1 MAGEFRV
8 DAGEQAELNRQKE
21 LKERAAAEAAAL
33 ANINT
38 DGGYFKQTAQ
48 LLGLNR
54 NILGQELDPNR
65 DPNYHGET
73 AINDLQEGISNLAKG
88 TSDFLEGHQLG
99 RNFKGNISNWS
110 QMAIGAYNRMA
121 DYAAAEADRQPSTPG
136 EALLSTIGVVGR
148 DLENYS
154 KGAADLLGN
163 LKIGGKGVDPRFLNL
178 ITREGLEGLATL
190 GAGNIARRGL
200 RILDTASDF
209 LPPSSGSLVPAFA
222 DDAAGSLPIRR
233 AGEVNDFTP
242 SNVFQTHAGH
252 PLAMTERTG
261 RAADSGGDILNLERL
276 GKAQRNN
283 RGYNTQAAT
292 DYLKS
297 DHNLYNIQY
306 GLAALVGESHHV
318 GDHGLVGS
326 IVRALKAKKGQ
337 KLLDAMEKRYI
348 RTGNDAFQM
357 ITVPGKGKGAG
368 ARFDHVGLFHNRW
381 YPQIETRRILEEG
394 VKSGDIVKWSD
405 DRIEQLLASTL
416 KQQQR
421 IAIGWGKW
429 KLDTVRQLYPE
440 TMYYKPQ
447 EMRDWLNKNP
457 QKFAQAGT
465 VVNKKTGKVTSTA
478 PQHFDEISNY
488 GRTKGQDNYT
498 NDYLRIVFDF
508 NFGGRTAAQGL
519 EAPMQTKFRLRN
531 WYNPTTGEIQKRI
544 YPKKR

>member
-1 MAGEFRV
+1 MADGGVGGQLDQLRK
-8 DAGEQAELNRQKE
+8 QAAL
-21 LKERAAAEAAAL
+21 EAARL
-33 ANINT
+33 ANINPE
-38 DGGYFKQTAQ
+38 GGKF
-48 LLGLNR
+48 
-54 NILGQELDPNR
+54 
-65 DPNYHGET
+65 HGEET
-73 AINDLQEGISNLAKG
+73 LNQLQETLSSATQATSN
-88 TSDFLEGHQLG
+88 FLEGHWWG
-99 RNFKGNISNWS
+99 RNLKGNLKNWGTNL
-110 QMAIGAYNRMA
+110 AIGMQ
-121 DYAAAEADRQPSTPG
+121 DLSEYAADEADRTPTNPG
-136 EALLSTIGVVGR
+136 QLLGWTIGNIGR
-148 DLENYS
+148 SREQYTD
-154 KGAADLLGN
+154 AATDFISDIE
-163 LKIGGKGVDPRFLNL
+163 IGGKPIDPR
-178 ITREGLEGLATL
+178 ITRFVTGEVLDTLATA
-190 GAGNIARRGL
+190 GAGGIARKGL
-200 RILDTASDF
+200 SILDRAV
-209 LPPSSGSLVPAFA
+209 PPGTGGLVPAFA
-222 DDAAGSLPIRR
+222 DDVAGSLPVRR

-440 TMYYKPQ
+440 TMYFKPQ

-531 WYNPTTGEIQKRI
+531 WHNPTTGKIEKRI
-544 YPKKR
+544 KPKKR